1 MRILELIQSK
11 DNSII
16 KEAKKLK
23 EKRHRALNSQ
33 FLVEGFRFVE
43 EALKSSFKV
52 SQVFLNES
60 NLDKWRDYNLDNILQ
75 GSTKVYILKETV
87 FKQLSETENPQGVIA
102 VVDIIKRPIA
112 KEDGIYILA
121 DRIQDPGNLGTIIRS
136 AHAAG
141 ALGVIV
147 TKGTVDIYNE
157 KTLRS
162 TMGSIFNIPVIE
174 DDNLN
179 FTKSL
184 QASNFKLIVSSL
196 EDSTDFYKVN
206 LVQNLIIAVGNEGN
220 GISDEIYSI
229 GDIKI
234 KIPMP
239 GGAESLNAA
248 VAASIM
254 LFEAVRQKLT
264 INTL

>member
-1 MRILELIQSK
+1 MELIQSK
-11 DNSII
+11 DNIII

-23 EKRHRALNSQ
+23 EKRYRSLNSK
-33 FLVEGFRFVE
+33 FLVEGFRFTE
-43 EALKSSFKV
+43 EALKSSFNV
-52 SQVFLNES
+52 SEIFINENSLN
-60 NLDKWRDYNLDNILQ
+60 KWKEYNLESLLKNY
-75 GSTKVYILKETV
+75 TKVYIAKDTA
-87 FKQLSETENPQGVIA
+87 FKQLSETENPQGIIA
-102 VVDIIKRPIA
+102 VVDKIKISEVK
-112 KEDGIYILA
+112 KEGIYLLA
-121 DRIQDPGNLGTIIRS
+121 DKIQDPGNLGTIIRS

-174 DDNLN
+174 DENLG
-179 FTKSL
+179 FTKEL
-184 QASNFKLIVSSL
+184 KVNGFKLIVSSL
-196 EDSTDFYKVN
+196 EDSVDFYNVDLN
-206 LVQNLIIAVGNEGN
+206 ENLIIAVGNEGS
-220 GISDEIYSI
+220 GISEEIYSI
-229 GDIKI
+229 GDIKV

-248 VAASIM
+248 VAASVM

-264 INTL
+264 FNIK